1 MSNAPDNVAA
11 LPKPQAKATLP
22 VSVDVNNPTSL
33 YLDTAV
39 FEQIQRVAVMMS
51 RAGLAPSHLRGDN
64 KVADCILVVAQALR
78 WKSDPFAVAQ
88 HTFVTQ
94 GKLGYEGKLIAAMV
108 NSSGKLKENLDY
120 VYSGEG
126 DNRKVVV
133 TGTLKGS
140 DRVREID
147 GTVAKWRTANEF
159 WKKSPDQMLAY
170 RGAREW
176 ARRHMPEVLL
186 GVNSEEDVA
195 PRTMVDVTPR
205 TSTEALNNALA
216 NAAPVNQSADDLR
229 VVDGEV
235 VNGTT
240 GEVLGD
246 VPVARVDEA
255 SDLIAVGTTAERDA
269 AVKERDRLT
278 SELPA
283 MDDEEN
289 LDAYAGSVEAQVAG
303 LPSDLAQSFNDAVE
317 LRRSKLKR
325 GGKK

>member
-1 MSNAPDNVAA
+1 MSTAPDNVAA
-11 LPKPQAKATLP
+11 LPKPQAKTTLP

-51 RAGLAPSHLRGDN
+51 RAGLAPSHLRGEG

-108 NSSGKLKENLDY
+108 NSSGKLKENLNY
-120 VYSGEG
+120 EYSGEG
-126 DNRKVVV
+126 DGRTIVVS
-133 TGTLKGS
+133 GTLKGS
-140 DRVREID
+140 DVLRKID
-147 GTVAKWRTANEF
+147 GTVGKWKTGNEF
-159 WKKSPDQMLAY
+159 WKKNPDQMLAY

-186 GVNSEEDVA
+186 GVNSEDEIA

-205 TSTEALNNALA
+205 TSAAALNEALA
-216 NAAPVNQSADDLR
+216 NAAPPADDMR
-229 VVDGEV
+229 
-235 VNGTT
+235 TI
-240 GEVLGD
+240 D
-246 VPVARVDEA
+246 VPVVEVAQGDVIENEA
-255 SDLIAVGTTAERDA
+255 EDLIDTGSTAERAA
-269 AVKERDRLT
+269 AVAERDKLRDT
-278 SELPA
+278 MMG
-283 MDDEEN
+283 MDTEAD
-289 LDAYAGSVEAQVAG
+289 LDDFVGAVEAQIDA

-317 LRRSKLKR
+317 AKRTKLKAKVR
-325 GGKK
+325 K

>member
-1 MSNAPDNVAA
+1 MSTAPDTNNIAA
-11 LPKPQAKATLP
+11 LPKPKATLP

-51 RAGLAPSHLRGDN
+51 RAGLAPSHLRGEG

-108 NSSGKLKENLDY
+108 NSSGKLKENLNY
-120 VYSGEG
+120 EYSGEG
-126 DNRKVVV
+126 DGRTIVVS
-133 TGTLKGS
+133 GTLKGS
-140 DRVREID
+140 EVLRKID
-147 GTVAKWRTANEF
+147 GTVGKWKTANEF
-159 WKKSPDQMLAY
+159 WKKNPDQMLAY

-186 GVNSEEDVA
+186 GVNSEDEIA

-205 TSTEALNNALA
+205 ASTAALNEALA
-216 NAAPVNQSADDLR
+216 NAAPPADDMR

-235 VNGTT
+235 TAAGPIVGTVDVDADT
-240 GEVLGD
+240 GEIIDTGTAAEREAAVRERDKLRDTMMGMETEAD
-246 VPVARVDEA
+246 LDEF
-255 SDLIAVGTTAERDA
+255 VGTVEDQ
-269 AVKERDRLT
+269 VDRL
-278 SELPA
+278 P
-283 MDDEEN
+283 
-289 LDAYAGSVEAQVAG
+289 G
-303 LPSDLAQSFNDAVE
+303 DLAQSFNDAVE
-317 LRRSKLKR
+317 QRRAKLRR
-325 GGKK
+325 KK

>member
-1 MSNAPDNVAA
+1 MSNAPDTNNVAA
-11 LPKPQAKATLP
+11 LPKPKATLP

-51 RAGLAPSHLRGDN
+51 RAGLAPSHLRGEA

-133 TGTLKGS
+133 VGTLKGS
-140 DRVREID
+140 ERVREID
-147 GTVAKWRTANEF
+147 GTVGKWKTANEF
-159 WKKSPDQMLAY
+159 WKKNPDQMLAY

-195 PRTMVDVTPR
+195 PRTMVDVTP
-205 TSTEALNNALA
+205 TGSAAALNDALSRV
-216 NAAPVNQSADDLR
+216 APQPATDDLR
-229 VVDGEV
+229 VVDGS
-235 VNGTT
+235 
-240 GEVLGD
+240 VLDSAPRD
-246 VPVARVDEA
+246 VPVMGITPTSEEAALVAEGDAAETSATLRAKLIEGLADMPTKHDLDEYVKEIEA
-255 SDLIAVGTTAERDA
+255 SLATLSETDRGLFSA
-269 AVKERDRLT
+269 AK
-278 SELPA
+278 
-283 MDDEEN
+283 
-289 LDAYAGSVEAQVAG
+289 Y
-303 LPSDLAQSFNDAVE
+303 
-317 LRRSKLKR
+317 KR
-325 GGKK
+325 EKALVRK

>member
-1 MSNAPDNVAA
+1 MSTAPDNSNVAA

-51 RAGLAPSHLRGDN
+51 RAGLAPSHLRGEG

-120 VYSGEG
+120 EYSGDG
-126 DNRKVVV
+126 DGRKVVV
-133 TGTLKGS
+133 SGTLKGS
-140 DRVREID
+140 EKVREID
-147 GTVAKWRTANEF
+147 GTVGKWKTANEF
-159 WKKSPDQMLAY
+159 WKKNPDQMLAY

-195 PRTMVDVTPR
+195 QRTMVDVTPR

-216 NAAPVNQSADDLR
+216 NAAPSQPADDMR
-229 VVDGEV
+229 VVEGEV
-235 VNGTT
+235 TAAGPIVGTVDVDADT
-240 GEVLGD
+240 GELIDTGSAAESASTLARLLSVLPDLPD
-246 VPVARVDEA
+246 VAALAEWKASVANERA
-255 SDLIAVGTTAERDA
+255 SLTPDDLGAFNTAY
-269 AVKERDRLT
+269 VKREQALGR
-278 SELPA
+278 
-283 MDDEEN
+283 
-289 LDAYAGSVEAQVAG
+289 
-303 LPSDLAQSFNDAVE
+303 
-317 LRRSKLKR
+317 
-325 GGKK
+325 KK